1 MAVTA
6 QININVNSKEAQANT
21 DKLSQSIN
29 NAGKSSLSLKN
40 ELRQVTVELQGLAP
54 GSARFTEL
62 SQRAGQ
68 LRDTIADTSAV
79 INATAG
85 NAVENLGKALG
96 NSIQLGVAGFQALSS
111 AQVLFGS
118 ENEELN
124 KTLARM
130 GALLNLSQAIQ
141 TFGGLGDKLTE
152 IKAGF
157 TPLLQS
163 LGLMATQ
170 QTTVAIATGAADAA
184 LVGEAVAADGAAVST
199 GFFAAALNALPLV
212 AIVTAL
218 GLLVGG
224 LISYASASGDTEK
237 AAKKRNEALKKQRE
251 EEQKATETIAK
262 ESAEYVGLIYQ
273 LKATNV
279 GSEDRKK
286 LIKDINATYGTTLK
300 NISDETK
307 FQQQLNLEV
316 ANYIAYQKA
325 KFQLQKNEE
334 AIGRNLEKQSEL
346 EKELAKA
353 QKLYNDEY
361 FIKLKQ
367 DDLNAGTRIANLEK
381 YQASINRIKSEI
393 DAANKRLESYG
404 KVAVDVNAVIKDV
417 TKGGKQYGEQLKD
430 NNNSLK
436 DSNGSTEDALDVNE
450 KYAKLLD
457 EVKDKLD
464 REIYAQQTSEKY
476 RIDRI
481 NGIQKETEAVNKLY
495 SDERQS
501 IIDKALKNELEALD
515 IKFKKQGKTEQ
526 AYLDA
531 AKIIKDNYQTYLL
544 DSEKKLLEQLDVYQ
558 KEDLQKV
565 QDNYTTKEKIV
576 QETTQ
581 NIITNTQLLQIQYEK
596 SEAIRVIDESIKTE
610 EEKNKAKLEVR
621 KKYAQ
626 QEIDLLN
633 KNLQE
638 QKNLAKLSLDQT
650 LADTDKTIAEKE
662 QAQAD
667 YDQKIVKM
675 TQDTADKINAINAEV
690 KSPIDKSDLDESL
703 EEISKYVDA
712 VANLFNQLSTTLSMI
727 QEERSKNEE
736 ARIEGMYEFEKDS
749 LDNQLA
755 ENIISRDQYDNKV
768 KELDQQKEQ
777 ETLQLRRQEFQSNKR
792 LNMANAVITGAQAVL
807 STFAG
812 TPGGL
817 IIKGIA
823 AALAATFAAIQFGV
837 ISSQEFTAAGGGIV
851 PGTGSGNVDSVR
863 SFLAPGETVIN
874 TQSSQMYP
882 ELLNSIN
889 MAGGGVSLKPDLPA
903 VNKPDGELRV
913 FGDNKINQ
921 PLRAYVVETDVTDT
935 QRRVDRIKRSAEF

>member
-54 GSARFTEL
+54 GSARFQEL

-118 ENEELN
+118 DNEELN
-124 KTLARM
+124 KTLAKM

-184 LVGEAVAADGAAVST
+184 LVGEAVAAEGAAVST

-224 LISYASASGDTEK
+224 LITYASSSGKADEAS
-237 AAKKRNEALKKQRE
+237 KKRKESLKKQRE

-279 GSEDRKK
+279 GSEERKK

-300 NISDETK
+300 NLSDEKK

-334 AIGRNLEKQSEL
+334 AIGKNLEKQSAL
-346 EKELAKA
+346 EKELTKA
-353 QKLYNDEY
+353 QELYNRE
-361 FIKLKQ
+361 FNIKLKQ
-367 DDLNAGTRIANLEK
+367 DDLYAGTREANLKK
-381 YQASINRIKSEI
+381 YQASINRIKGEI

-417 TKGGKQYGEQLKD
+417 TKGGKQYGDQLKD
-430 NNNSLK
+430 NNK
-436 DSNGSTEDALDVNE
+436 DIKDNNGSTEDAIDVNE
-450 KYAKLLD
+450 KYAKVLE
-457 EVKDKLD
+457 EVKNKIE
-464 REIYAQQTSEKY
+464 REVSVQQTSEKY
-476 RIDRI
+476 RTDRL
-481 NGIQKETEAVNKLY
+481 NGIEKETAAINKLY

-501 IIDKALKNELEALD
+501 IIDKALKSELEALD

-544 DSEKKLLEQLDVYQ
+544 DSEKKLLEKLDVYQ
-558 KEDLQKV
+558 KEDLQNV

-581 NIITNTQLLQIQYEK
+581 NIITNTKLLQIEFEK
-596 SEAIRVIDESIKTE
+596 SEAIRIIDESKKTE

-633 KNLQE
+633 KNLEE
-638 QKNLAKLSLDQT
+638 QKILAKLNLDET
-650 LADTDKTIAEKE
+650 LESTDKTIAEKE

-675 TQDTADKINAINAEV
+675 TKDTADKINTINAEV
-690 KSPIDKSDLDESL
+690 KPPLDENSL
-703 EEISKYVDA
+703 QESLDKINKYVEA
-712 VANLFNQLSTTLSMI
+712 VATLFNSLSTTLSMI
-727 QEERSKNEE
+727 QDERSKNEE
-736 ARIEGMYEFEKDS
+736 LRIEGMYNFEKDS

-792 LNMANAVITGAQAVL
+792 LNMANAVIAGAQAVL
-807 STFAG
+807 QALGSA
-812 TPGGL
+812 PPPINIILAALVGGL
-817 IIKGIA
+817 SA
-823 AALAATFAAIQFGV
+823 AQFGI
-837 ISSQEFTAAGGGIV
+837 ISSQEFSAAGGGIV
-851 PGTGSGNVDSVR
+851 PGTGSGDVDSVR

-874 TQSSQMYP
+874 TKSSQMYP
-882 ELLNSIN
+882 ELLNSVN

>member
-237 AAKKRNEALKKQRE
+237 AAKKRNETLKKQRE